1 MKEEQLPLKQGAR
14 VCFGGIKGI
23 AEEEEDE
30 QTRESVHKL
39 CIESPTTMDKVKLDA
54 EGKI

>member
-1 MKEEQLPLKQGAR
+1 M
-14 VCFGGIKGI
+14 CFRGIKGK

-39 CIESPTTMDKVKLDA
+39 CIESPTTMDKMKLDP